1 MRAFWWGKLMLVFT
15 LICAAWFAYFEIM
28 SLSIRGWRI
37 YFSNVT
43 RSINLLNILLMGIL
57 AVWYFMDRDS
67 VVIPAFA
74 TMSAISSMCLWIR
87 AL

>member
-1 MRAFWWGKLMLVFT
+1 MLVFT
-15 LICAAWFAYFEIM
+15 LVMAAWFAYFEIM
-28 SLSIRGWRI
+28 SLTIRGFI
-37 YFSNVT
+37 LYFSHVT
-43 RSINLLNILLMGIL
+43 RIINLLNILLMGIL

-67 VVIPAFA
+67 VVVPAFA